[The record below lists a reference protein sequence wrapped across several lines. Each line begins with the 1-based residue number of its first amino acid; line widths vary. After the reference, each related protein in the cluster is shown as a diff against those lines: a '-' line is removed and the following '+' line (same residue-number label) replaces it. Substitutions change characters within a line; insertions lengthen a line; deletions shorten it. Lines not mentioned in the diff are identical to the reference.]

1 MHYKAFLSLTL
12 LGSSTAQILSAP
24 SHHARGLHPR
34 DVNNLPTIKS
44 SLKHGAEGVTAV
56 DNAFQAVTAANAK
69 EQLKTANSAMLK
81 LASDVTADMKKLKSS
96 GAIGIGEILGLASEA
111 PRNELIAT
119 ISGLFT
125 ALNKTAITIGS
136 KRDIIKASGAVDLI
150 VSGIKAQREGL
161 VAIVSIVPGQ
171 VPAIAKG
178 PIDGIINNMFG
189 AAKGTPPTGAA
200 PPTPPTLR
208 RRQTDG
214 KAKGGAGKGG
224 AGMGGAAKGGAGK
237 GTAGAGG
244 AAKGSSGSTSSS
256 GGLTLE
262 SLLSSPQALESTG
275 KAIDEFLDRVISWLR
290 GTTDVL
296 IPQEMLD
303 AMAKGMPKGGPKGA
317 APPKAGGES
326 GAAPPKASGESGA
339 APR

>member
-81 LASDVTADMKKLKSS
+81 LASEVTADMKKLKSS

-119 ISGLFT
+119 ISGLFQ

-150 VSGIKAQREGL
+150 VPGIKAQREGL

-171 VPAIAKG
+171 VPSIAKG
-178 PIDGIINNMFG
+178 AIDGIINNMLG

-200 PPTPPTLR
+200 PATPPTLR

-224 AGMGGAAKGGAGK
+224 AAKGKGSAGTGGAP
-237 GTAGAGG
+237 
-244 AAKGSSGSTSSS
+244 KGSSGSTSSS
-256 GGLTLE
+256 GGITLE
-262 SLLSSPQALESTG
+262 SLLASPQALESTG

-326 GAAPPKASGESGA
+326 GAAPPKAGGELGA
-339 APR
+339 AAPNK